1 MDISVESALEKKCFE
16 ISGGR
21 MSKYY
26 DILLMKKKKK
36 KRKTSQS
43 GAKRYV
49 ILVENYSSTYQR
61 LLHTINL

>member
-36 KRKTSQS
+36 KENKSVRCQKIRDTS
-43 GAKRYV
+43 
-49 ILVENYSSTYQR
+49 
-61 LLHTINL
+61 